1 MPTDILISSDPWEN
15 RVAILEDGRLAE
27 IYVEREERVIGSIYK
42 GKVVNVL
49 PGMGASFVDIGLGRN
64 AFLYVD
70 DINKTPLNIGDVE
83 VTSGRSGYTITE
95 KVSRGDDV
103 LVQIVKEPRGLKGA
117 RVSTNISLPG
127 RYLILMP
134 TGKFSGV
141 SRKIESAEE
150 RNRLKTI
157 MKAIRPEGMATVV
170 RTAAG
175 GVSSAE
181 LIADLGVLIRM
192 WHGILEQYKRVEA
205 PALLHK
211 DMNLVYKTARDFIT
225 PEVKDVWLDDETET
239 ENVRDFM
246 WLLGPQYVDR
256 IKYYEG
262 GKRLFADFRIDEEIA
277 RLMKPT
283 VKLPSG
289 GSIVI
294 ESTEALTV
302 VDVNSGKFTGGK
314 NLDDTIVRTNVEAAS
329 EIARQVRLRDIGG
342 IIVCDFIDMSSEGDR
357 NRVISA
363 LQEGLRKDR
372 TRSTIQSFSP
382 LGLLEFTRKR
392 VGKDL
397 GQQLRG
403 KCPTCEGLG
412 SVMSPESVAIGA
424 FREILGHKNGVANH
438 VHIAASPHVAAQ
450 AEYWYEDERVKL
462 AEQVGAE
469 IDVYV
474 DPAVHPERPRIVW
487 GDDKLATLAPI
498 RVGDEFEVELL
509 NLRLPNA
516 TSAAAIVAGRLIE
529 VENAANAAGKTIK
542 IKILDVDG
550 SDILAEPRTP
560 VEAAAASGEGRGGKK
575 RRRGGRGRKRDLTPA
590 EQAAELRE
598 LAEEAEKGLGGRSSI
613 GISTTEEV
621 AAKKNIPKTTAQKA
635 ADGSVA
641 LLPGEVISGAGAGG
655 RSDAVGRA
663 APGRDRDRGVAA
675 GSAGA
680 GGGGRRGGAAASA
693 GPSAVLPGERLSGA
707 AVAGLL
713 PGEKLS
719 GDRVSAGGALLTPP
733 SIALHPTGGAV
744 IAGGGPGPA
753 AEGEHEGEEAGRRRR
768 RRRRRGG
775 RGNEVAAMGAAPHAA
790 PAGASVTGPAPFDAE
805 ADEDEDE
812 TAAVAQAGEGA
823 GTQDG
828 ERKRRRRR
836 RRRRGRGGAGA
847 EGQQVAAAGEGEA
860 QQRPV
865 PDRHIFRVDS
875 EGGAH
880 ATGETAPP
888 VPSRAI
894 APWNRKRGDV
904 AVEPPPAV
912 ITPPPEPSEPV
923 KAARPSRRRR
933 TAEAEAAPVRRGGRL
948 EAAAPVRALP
958 APAAE
963 ARTEAT
969 RTSAAASAEAHAA
982 ATAETA
988 APARR
993 RTTRRGAAAASE
1005 AAADTATAEPAT
1017 ATKRTTRSRKTADDA
1032 TAAPARAKKSS
1043 AGGTATAKKTPA
1055 RKVTAK
1061 KAPAK
1066 KTAAAKPAAAA
1077 KKSTSTRKTSA
1088 AKKSTTTRKKR

>member
-1 MPTDILISSDPWEN
+1 MCARTTGANVRERPVTTLPTDILISSDPWEN

-27 IYVEREERVIGSIYK
+27 VYVEREERVIGSIYK

-83 VTSGRSGYTITE
+83 VTQGRSGYTITE

-141 SRKIESAEE
+141 SRKIESADE
-150 RNRLKTI
+150 RNRLKAI
-157 MKAIRPEGMATVV
+157 MKAIRPDGMATVV
-170 RTAAG
+170 RTAAAN
-175 GVSSAE
+175 VSSAE

-192 WHGILEQYKRVEA
+192 WHGILEQYKRIES

-225 PEVKDVWLDDETET
+225 PEVNNVWLDDETET
-239 ENVRDFM
+239 DNVKDFM
-246 WLLGPQYVDR
+246 RLLGPQYVDR
-256 IKYYEG
+256 IKYYDG
-262 GKRLFADFRIDEEIA
+262 GKRLFADFKIDEEIA

-314 NLDDTIVRTNVEAAS
+314 NLDDTIVRTNVEAAT

-342 IIVCDFIDMSSEGDR
+342 IIVCDFIDMSSENDR
-357 NRVISA
+357 NRVITA

-412 SVMSPESVAIGA
+412 SVMSPESVTIGT
-424 FREILGHKNGVANH
+424 FREILGHRNGSGQANH
-438 VHIAASPHVAAQ
+438 VHIAASPTVAAQ
-450 AEYWYEDERVKL
+450 AEYWYEDERVQL
-462 AEQVGAE
+462 AERVGAK
-469 IDVYV
+469 IDVFV

-487 GDDKLATLAPI
+487 GDDKLPTLGPI

-509 NLRLPNA
+509 TLRLPNP

-550 SDILAEPRTP
+550 SDILAEPRSP
-560 VEAAAASGEGRGGKK
+560 VEAATAIGEGRAGKK
-575 RRRGGRGRKRDLTPA
+575 RRRGGRGRKRELTPA
-590 EQAAELRE
+590 EQADELRE
-598 LAEEAEKGLGGRSSI
+598 LAEEAEKGLGGRTAI
-613 GISTTEEV
+613 GISTSEEV
-621 AAKKNIPKTTAQKA
+621 AAKKSVPKTTAQKA
-635 ADGSVA
+635 ADGAVA
-641 LLPGEVISGAGAGG
+641 FLPGESLSGT
-655 RSDAVGRA
+655 RMS
-663 APGRDRDRGVAA
+663 
-675 GSAGA
+675 
-680 GGGGRRGGAAASA
+680 
-693 GPSAVLPGERLSGA
+693 GPSTGSGQAV
-707 AVAGLL
+707 L

-719 GDRVSAGGALLTPP
+719 GDRV
-733 SIALHPTGGAV
+733 GAV
-744 IAGGGPGPA
+744 HAAPPVLRPPVTPA
-753 AEGEHEGEEAGRRRR
+753 AAAAAAGATAPVNGEADTEHETEEGGRRRR

-775 RGNEVAAMGAAPHAA
+775 RSGDVAASAAAPVA
-790 PAGASVTGPAPFDAE
+790 AGAGRVATVETDD
-805 ADEDEDE
+805 DEDEDDV
-812 TAAVAQAGEGA
+812 AVAAQPGAGAVAEGA
-823 GTQDG
+823 NG

-836 RRRRGRGGAGA
+836 RRRRGRGGAG
-847 EGQQVAAAGEGEA
+847 EGQAAAGES
-860 QQRPV
+860 QQQAV
-865 PDRHIFRVDS
+865 PERHIFRVDA

-904 AVEPPPAV
+904 AVDPPPPV
-912 ITPPPEPSEPV
+912 ITAPPEPSDSV

-933 TAEAEAAPVRRGGRL
+933 SGGAAPAPGRGGQL
-948 EAAAPVRALP
+948 EAAAPRRALP

-963 ARTEAT
+963 AAPQTSRAAAAGDATPRRGRPRKRGPEAE
-969 RTSAAASAEAHAA
+969 AASAPRAITPAAPPQPAA
-982 ATAETA
+982 ATSTA
-988 APARR
+988 ASTAKSARGR
-993 RTTRRGAAAASE
+993 K
-1005 AAADTATAEPAT
+1005 TAAEPAAST
-1017 ATKRTTRSRKTADDA
+1017 RMAADVQAPGPKSTTRGRKTSA
-1032 TAAPARAKKSS
+1032 TAAPAVKAKKPP
-1043 AGGTATAKKTPA
+1043 ATAA
-1055 RKVTAK
+1055 RATTAK
-1061 KAPAK
+1061 KAPAS
-1066 KTAAAKPAAAA
+1066 KPAAKKAAPSKAPAGAKKASSTRKAPAA
-1077 KKSTSTRKTSA
+1077 KKATA
-1088 AKKSTTTRKKR
+1088 TRKKR